1 MRVGDHIFAIV
12 AAALGT
18 GFVPRDYPVAHNY
31 RFNSPRKVTFV
42 ETPKPLSKRARRR
55 ARGKG
60 KAR

>member
-1 MRVGDHIFAIV
+1 MRVGGHIFAII
-12 AAALGT
+12 AAALGA
-18 GFVPRDYPVAHNY
+18 GFVPRDYPVARNY
-31 RFNSPRKVTFV
+31 RFNGQRKVTFI